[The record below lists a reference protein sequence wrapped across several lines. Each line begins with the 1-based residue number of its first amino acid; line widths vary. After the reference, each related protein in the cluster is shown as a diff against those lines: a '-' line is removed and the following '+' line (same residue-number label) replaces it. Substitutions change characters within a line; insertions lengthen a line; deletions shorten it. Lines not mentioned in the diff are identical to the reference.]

1 MLLIYRIRGLQ
12 SKPISLL
19 GLSAVRILS
28 QRDKNHISRCWKIPQ
43 KNQMNPH
50 PNLNLTKKFYCIPT
64 RIQFMGAFW
73 KTRFPYCSSQ
83 PYGYFRYPLYV
94 LFWHEFVIYFGQLQ
108 FKLITN
114 PHKKSKKIER
124 LKFQEVFCLKYLY
137 FSRNYLYFKEEFVC
151 FYFNSLFN
159 KPYFDFYHY
168 SQLDDLP

>member
-28 QRDKNHISRCWKIPQ
+28 QRDKNHISRCWKIPK
-43 KNQMNPH
+43 KNQMKPH

-83 PYGYFRYPLYV
+83 PYGYFRYPLYIV
-94 LFWHEFVIYFGQLQ
+94 GYARPQVFSKACETAVASS
-108 FKLITN
+108 FKFPLVNWRKVPNNYSMGSMENLLVSTY
-114 PHKKSKKIER
+114 
-124 LKFQEVFCLKYLY
+124 LKRNSSLKY
-137 FSRNYLYFKEEFVC
+137 RMHATIDEV
-151 FYFNSLFN
+151 
-159 KPYFDFYHY
+159 
-168 SQLDDLP
+168 